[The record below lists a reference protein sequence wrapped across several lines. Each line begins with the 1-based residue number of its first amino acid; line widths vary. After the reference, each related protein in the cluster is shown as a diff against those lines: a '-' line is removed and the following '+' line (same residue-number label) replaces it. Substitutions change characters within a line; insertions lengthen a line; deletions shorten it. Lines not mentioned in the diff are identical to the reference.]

1 MKTKLFLITTFTLLL
16 ISSCIK
22 DYTGTIKDSTDEIL
36 TKTNFSYEGD
46 MFKFYL
52 ELEIENLNEVISK
65 LKTISPNDAGYDQ
78 AQKELLE
85 AKAQQVTYNEQVAA
99 IIDIDEVGLKI
110 GPVIP
115 RPPCNCFSLQN
126 SLEYVLILK
135 GDNIKNISVF
145 DINGKIL
152 SSSIPEFSPLPE
164 YNNQLLYATYK
175 DLQNIK
181 GEVVIQI
188 SKIDN
193 YGDLIDYSFSGYI
206 F

>member
-1 MKTKLFLITTFTLLL
+1 MKTKLFLITTFILLL
-16 ISSCIK
+16 TSSCTK
-22 DYTGTIKDSTDEIL
+22 DYTGTIKNSADEIL
-36 TKTNFSYEGD
+36 TETNFSYEGD

-65 LKTISPNDAGYDQ
+65 LKTISPNDANYNQ
-78 AQKELLE
+78 AQKEILE
-85 AKAQQVTYNEQVAA
+85 AETQKATYNEQVAG
-99 IIDIDEVGLKI
+99 IIEIDEVGLKI

-115 RPPCNCFSLQN
+115 RPPCNCFGLRN
-126 SLEYVLILK
+126 SLEYLLRLK
-135 GDNIKNISVF
+135 KDNIKKISVF
-145 DINGKIL
+145 DTYGKL
-152 SSSIPEFSPLPE
+152 LTTTIPEFTPFPE

-193 YGDLIDYSFSGYI
+193 YGHLIDYSFSGYI